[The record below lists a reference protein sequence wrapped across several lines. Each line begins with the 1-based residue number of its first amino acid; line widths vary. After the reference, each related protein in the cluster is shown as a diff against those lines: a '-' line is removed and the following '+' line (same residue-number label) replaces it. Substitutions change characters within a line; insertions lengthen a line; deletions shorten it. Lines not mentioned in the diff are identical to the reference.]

1 MKITLNYLNI
11 VIQRIFPASIDH
23 LINNE
28 MNKPYSE
35 SCDQNKDAILSVIS
49 PLFFLLTN
57 VLEIGSGTGQHAVYF
72 AEKMPQLTWHTSDC
86 RSYLNGIN
94 AWLADACLTNIKPPF
109 ELDVSKS
116 QWPIVDID
124 AIFTA
129 NSVHIMQQ
137 QDVVN
142 LINGVGKLL
151 KQKDSFVIYGPFNY
165 NGQYTSKSNESFDQ
179 WLKQRDPLSGIKHF
193 EEIESLANDNGMR
206 LVTDYEMPA
215 NNRILHFIKV

>member
-1 MKITLNYLNI
+1 M
-11 VIQRIFPASIDH
+11 V
-23 LINNE
+23 NNE

-49 PLFFLLTN
+49 PLFSALSN

-86 RSYLNGIN
+86 QSYLDGIN
-94 AWLADACLTNIKPPF
+94 AWLMDAGQTNIKPPF

-151 KQKDSFVIYGPFNY
+151 KKKGSFVIYGPFNY
-165 NGQYTSKSNESFDQ
+165 NGLYTSTSNENFDQ
-179 WLKQRDPLSGIKHF
+179 WLKQRNPLSGIKNF
-193 EEIESLANDNGMR
+193 EEIESLANSNNMQ

-215 NNRILHFIKV
+215 NNRILHFIKS